1 MAHGRE
7 VTSLASSKAA
17 GDSVYIAVG
26 MENRAVLLYKLQSD
40 KLLAVFSV
48 ELDCSIP
55 VAVAFAENGE
65 DVLVFGMKDGNV

>member
-7 VTSLASSKAA
+7 VTLLASSKAA
-17 GDSVYIAVG
+17 GDNVYVAVG
-26 MENRAVLLYKLQSD
+26 MGGGAVLLYKLQSD

-55 VAVAFAENGE
+55 AAVAFTENGE